1 MTTSPFCLVIDASCD
16 IPPALLDH
24 AQLRVLPVHV
34 HVGGKQ
40 LIDRRKASDTQRF
53 YREALSLPTAIKG
66 YSEPLK
72 IEEMVAAFNSELA
85 LKFDEMLGVFV
96 ASSRSAIFDR
106 AKSAVSRARIA
117 SYPLRVK
124 AGKLTPLQVDCVD
137 SQALFA
143 GYGAQIMDLLDLVNQ
158 GAGISAIIER
168 QRTTVTQ
175 TYAYMVPGNVSYI
188 LERASLKG
196 EKSVS
201 ALAGFAAKTLSIT
214 PIIRAHLGQTEPV
227 GRKLG
232 KAKARLALVE
242 MAQRMLDQDVLLS
255 RHVCFAYSG
264 DLQEIATL
272 PSYIALCS
280 SAEQRQVQVHLTDM
294 SMTGSVN
301 VGPGS
306 LVLGVLA
313 KPHKPDALL

>member
-1 MTTSPFCLVIDASCD
+1 MSHPAFCLVIDASCD
-16 IPPALLDH
+16 IPPAMLDH

-72 IEEMVAAFNSELA
+72 TEEMVAAFSSELA
-85 LKFDEMLGVFV
+85 LKFDDMLGVFV
-96 ASSRSAIFDR
+96 ASTRSAIFKR
-106 AKSAVSRARIA
+106 AQSAVARARVD

-124 AGKLTPLQVDCVD
+124 AGKLKPLQVDCVD
-137 SQALFA
+137 SQALFS
-143 GYGAQIMDLLDLVNQ
+143 GYGVQVMDLLDLVNQ
-158 GAGISAIIER
+158 GAGINAIIER
-168 QRTTVTQ
+168 QRVTVTQ

-201 ALAGFAAKTLSIT
+201 ALAGFAAKALSIT
-214 PIIRAHLGQTEPV
+214 PIIRAHLGETEPV

-232 KAKARLALVE
+232 KTKARLALVE
-242 MAQRMLDQDVLLS
+242 MAQRMLDQDLLLS

-264 DLQEIATL
+264 DLQEISSL
-272 PSYIALCS
+272 PSFVALCA
-280 SAEQRQVQVHLTDM
+280 SAAKRQVQVHLTDM

-313 KPHKPDALL
+313 TQHRPDALL